1 MGNRRHWRRKWQST
15 SVFLL
20 GELRGQRSLAH
31 YCPWGHKESDMTE
44 RLTLLLIWGIERRNN
59 LSFTTQLMKAEPGY
73 SNSPSW
79 VLHRQ
84 SELLWCMAFLG
95 KLSHILQ
102 QRHIFAGIHMED
114 LCPASS
120 MKHLNKKLQYIQ
132 SNVSI
137 WRQGDRWC
145 CLI

>member
-1 MGNRRHWRRKWQST
+1 MGNLRHWRRKWQST

-20 GELRGQRSLAH
+20 GELRGQRSLAR
-31 YCPWGHKESDMTE
+31 YSPRGHKELDLTE
-44 RLTLLLIWGIERRNN
+44 RLTLLLIWGIERWNN
-59 LSFTTQLMKAEPGY
+59 LSFTIQLMGAEPGY
-73 SNSPSW
+73 ANSPSW
-79 VLHRQ
+79 VLYRQ
-84 SELLWCMAFLG
+84 SEPLCCMAFLG

-102 QRHIFAGIHMED
+102 QRQIFIGIHMED

-120 MKHLNKKLQYIQ
+120 IKHLNKKLQNIQ